1 MCYCFD
7 DIVELEDFDF
17 YNILIDE
24 KSHEGILNY
33 GVSYKIFI
41 DWRPLHTTFDKI
53 DRFIRI
59 YYGTRYLV
67 LLGPEKYNAIYKRI

>member
-1 MCYCFD
+1 MCYCSD

-41 DWRPLHTTFDKI
+41 DWRPLHTKFDKI
-53 DRFIRI
+53 DLLEFIMELDI
-59 YYGTRYLV
+59 
-67 LLGPEKYNAIYKRI
+67 